1 MSDIIKMINPSTMD
15 SNNIGT
21 DLYGDKFIKDLRS
34 AGDVAQESGARFE
47 SITLDVLNF
56 CNNGRYNITKKPY
69 YENHWKLDNREG
81 DFLISS
87 VKRKIHIECKQLGNA
102 ESHYD
107 KLSHCLMNLIMGCYG
122 KEYWL
127 VYDYNREMKNKNK
140 IQKLI
145 TRCQEVKEQVA
156 IQGMTFECVHI
167 DDLPIHLEQV

>member
-1 MSDIIKMINPSTMD
+1 MSDIIKMISPSTIRESD
-15 SNNIGT
+15 IGMNL
-21 DLYGDKFIKDLRS
+21 DGELYIRDLRS
-34 AGDVAQESGARFE
+34 AGDVAQQSGARFE
-47 SITLDVLNF
+47 SITLDILKY
-56 CNNGRYNITKKPY
+56 CNNGRYNITKRPY

-87 VKRKIHIECKQLGNA
+87 GKREIHIECKQLGNA

-127 VYDYNREMKNKNK
+127 VYDYNREMKNKIK

-145 TRCQEVKEQVA
+145 TRCQEVKGQVA
-156 IQGMTFECVHI
+156 IQGTTFECVHI
-167 DDLPIHLEQV
+167 DDLPNHLEQV